1 VPAVSVITPA
11 FNAAGFI
18 RDTLDSIRA
27 QTFDDWE
34 LLVIDDGSSD
44 ATVEIVEE
52 YRERDRRIKLLR
64 QENRGP
70 SAARNEG
77 MRNASGT
84 FVTFL
89 DSDDTWEPEY
99 LASQL
104 DVFRLY
110 PDTDLVTGVA
120 RYRGGSRDRRPMRP
134 FTPGHP
140 VLSLRDIIAD
150 DTAVFIMTIF
160 RRTVFEAIGG
170 MDEAQWRSEDYDF
183 WLRAAVAGFVF
194 RRNSRPLGRY
204 RVREGSLSQNT
215 VDMLRGILQS
225 YAKVAPFCAEGTP
238 EREALDAQVA
248 RFEEQLLLS
257 EAKLALERGAYTE
270 AADYLRAL
278 YSRGGGRLVGV
289 TAWLAEHAPSAAVL
303 AYRMR
308 HVRRHVLDYARR
320 FRRRTPRAQQVR
332 AA

>member
-1 VPAVSVITPA
+1 VITPA

-18 RDTLDSIRA
+18 RDTIESIRA

-34 LLVIDDGSSD
+34 LLVIDDGSTD
-44 ATVEIVEE
+44 ATVEIVQE
-52 YRERDRRIKLLR
+52 YMDRDGRIKLLR
-64 QENRGP
+64 QANRGP
-70 SAARNEG
+70 SSARNEG
-77 MRNASGT
+77 MRRAQGT

-99 LASQL
+99 LESQL
-104 DVFRLY
+104 EVFRQY

-120 RYRGGSRDRRPMRP
+120 RFRGGARDRRPMRA

-160 RRTVFEAIGG
+160 RRKVFAAIGG

-225 YAKVAPFCAEGTP
+225 YAKVSPFCLPGTP
-238 EREALDAQVA
+238 ERDVLDAQVA
-248 RFEEQLLLS
+248 RFEAELLLA
-257 EAKLALERGAYTE
+257 EAKLALERGAYAE
-270 AADYLRAL
+270 AADRLRAL
-278 YSRGGGRLVGV
+278 RSRGGGPLVGM
-289 TAWLAEHAPSAAVL
+289 TAWLAEHAPGAAVL

-320 FRRRTPRAQQVR
+320 LRRRAPGAPEVR